1 MRRHAERTL
10 YHPAS
15 PAPDDN
21 ARTMDVSRRG
31 YRRFAPLYDYVFGR
45 GLHDAR
51 KVAIDALACEPDER
65 VLEVCI
71 GSGLSLDLYPEN
83 AHIVGIDLS
92 HEMLGRAVHRLRQ
105 HPRVGRCDLLQM
117 NAERLTFA
125 NASFDKA
132 IVLFGVAG
140 LPDPVQAMHELR
152 RVCRPNARIV
162 IASRFRGRRSW
173 LSLYDLIA
181 APLYR
186 FLAYRSDLDC
196 HAFVT
201 QSGLHVIESRRANLG
216 GYATILVCSN
226 C

>member
-1 MRRHAERTL
+1 MRSHPERTQ
-10 YHPAS
+10 YRAAS

-21 ARTMDVSRRG
+21 ARTVDVSRRG
-31 YRRFAPLYDYVFGR
+31 YRRFAPLYDYIFGR

-51 KVAIDALACEPDER
+51 KAAIDALACEPHER

-71 GSGLSLDLYPEN
+71 GSGLSLTLYPEN
-83 AHIVGIDLS
+83 THIVGIDLS
-92 HEMLGRAVHRLRQ
+92 HEMLGRAMHRLRQ
-105 HPRVGRCDLLQM
+105 HPRVGRCDLVQM
-117 NAERLTFA
+117 NAERLTFT
-125 NASFDKA
+125 NATFDKA

-140 LPDPVQAMHELR
+140 LPDPAQAMRELR

-162 IASRFRGRRSW
+162 IASRFRSKPSW
-173 LSLYDLIA
+173 LSLYDVIA

-186 FLAYRSDLDC
+186 FLAYRSDLDR

-201 QSGLHVIESRRANLG
+201 QSGLHVLESRRANLG

-226 C
+226 R